1 MQLRTFELFC
11 HVADQRS
18 FSKAAEVA
26 GVTQSA
32 VSQSIGHLE
41 DSVGSKLFDRSKR
54 PLALTEA
61 GQIYLHGV
69 REILHQYKEL
79 VERVE
84 NHDRRRS
91 DTVTVGTVYSV
102 GLSYMPEATKAF
114 EENRPNVRVKTE
126 FGSSQRVVELVLEN
140 KVDFGLVSFP
150 RATKILGTIPW
161 QAEPMRLVCSAEH
174 ALASETEISA
184 ARLKEFDMIGFERGL
199 VLRQAIDQCLKAA
212 GISVLTTM
220 EFDNCDSIVRAI
232 QANRGLGIVPEAAVR
247 RETANGTLRVIACRE
262 IQMVRPLGII
272 FRKRGTLSRAA
283 IDFGSLLLGHE
294 MEHDL
299 LTKTEAAKADR
310 ERCESSDRAASV
322 LI

>member
-1 MQLRTFELFC
+1 MQLRTLELFC

-18 FSKAAEVA
+18 FSKAAEAA

-41 DSVGSKLFDRSKR
+41 ETLETTLIDRSKR
-54 PLALTEA
+54 PLSLTQA
-61 GQIYLHGV
+61 GQIYLRGV
-69 REILHQYKEL
+69 RDIVRQYKEL
-79 VERVE
+79 EDQVHHHGQRL
-84 NHDRRRS
+84 S

-114 EENRPNVRVKTE
+114 EQNHPDVRVRTE
-126 FGSSQRVVELVLEN
+126 FGSSQRVEELVLEN
-140 KVDFGLVSFP
+140 EVDFGLVSFP
-150 RATKILGTIPW
+150 RATKALGAIPW
-161 QAEPMRLVCSAEH
+161 QAEPMRLVCSSEH
-174 ALASETEISA
+174 PLASETEIPAS
-184 ARLKEFDMIGFERGL
+184 RLQGIDFICFERGL

-212 GISVLTTM
+212 GVSVVTTM

-232 QANRGLGIVPEAAVR
+232 QANRGLGFVPEAAVR

-272 FRKRGTLSRAA
+272 FRKRGKLSRAA
-283 IDFGSLLLGHE
+283 IEFGSLLLGRE

-299 LTKTEAAKADR
+299 LTRTEAAKADR
-310 ERCESSDRAASV
+310 DKTESRDRAVSV